1 MKEIINNPKKLVYI
15 TIALILV
22 YEIPYQF
29 KEIKSIF
36 QYNFDLVN
44 DLKYILI
51 WSRIIPL
58 LYFIL
63 LISKFKVKLSVTNFI
78 LVLYYIINSKR
89 VYDIYFYFADTTS
102 KSVSDL
108 LRFSMITSL
117 PSFIAIT
124 IFLIIIFYS
133 KKNKKNLN
141 LMSGICLTICLLHF
155 FYTMKVFAPNIDIGL
170 KYSDDLYLIPMILY
184 FRLYA
189 INKFKERKI

>member
-63 LISKFKVKLSVTNFI
+63 LISKLKVKLSVTNFI

-102 KSVSDL
+102 QSVSDL
-108 LRFSMITSL
+108 LRYSMITSL

-133 KKNKKNLN
+133 KINKKYLN

>member
-15 TIALILV
+15 TIVLILV

-102 KSVSDL
+102 QSVSDL
-108 LRFSMITSL
+108 LRYSMITSL

-133 KKNKKNLN
+133 KTNKKYLN
-141 LMSGICLTICLLHF
+141 LMSDICLTICLLHF

-170 KYSDDLYLIPMILY
+170 KYSNDLYLIPMILY

>member
-15 TIALILV
+15 TIVLILV

-102 KSVSDL
+102 QSVSDL
-108 LRFSMITSL
+108 LRYSMITSL

-133 KKNKKNLN
+133 KINKKYLN

-170 KYSDDLYLIPMILY
+170 KYSNDLYLIPMILY

>member
-1 MKEIINNPKKLVYI
+1 MKEIINNPKMLVYI

-63 LISKFKVKLSVTNFI
+63 LISKLKVKLSVTNFI

-102 KSVSDL
+102 QSVSDL
-108 LRFSMITSL
+108 LRYSMITSL

-133 KKNKKNLN
+133 KINKKYLN

>member
-102 KSVSDL
+102 QSVSDL
-108 LRFSMITSL
+108 LRYSMITSL

-133 KKNKKNLN
+133 KINKKYLN

>member
-15 TIALILV
+15 TIVLILV

-102 KSVSDL
+102 QSVSDL
-108 LRFSMITSL
+108 LRYSMITSL

-133 KKNKKNLN
+133 KINKKYLN